1 MGLRFWRG
9 GVSIFYDARRELFV
23 GRTTP
28 RNDPITVAKCIM
40 SLKPEEIDELLNG
53 MLDGVLT
60 DDEQRR
66 VDSALELDP
75 SLQARLDEMSA
86 LRRSLLRGR
95 SVGRLGPDFAKRIVL
110 AARERADL
118 MDNPPEWIKPQVGP
132 SRSERE
138 STRKLGR
145 NRSSHSNELPRGGF
159 SSAGSGRPDK
169 SLEPQRIRSLMSSL
183 SDTVDA
189 GTTRSSDLQQRAWRV
204 WIPSLLAITAASAAI
219 FFVST
224 QWSPS
229 NPSGG
234 LAVVTPGAGEP
245 ESRPADGLQ
254 TDGFQTD
261 GLQTDGVDVD
271 EQVIGLGMDI
281 IRDPKSIAQQPQ
293 RSPENQ
299 ALENHVPNHGALAS
313 DSLKSDPSKADAT
326 MPSNQPSVAATQTP
340 SETSSDAV
348 TPNLPPAADPLL
360 AVNEAIIKQFG
371 VAMMERLKS
380 GKPVFTLL
388 ADVKADLQASEN
400 RVIDALMEKY
410 EITFANDLTL
420 DDEQLNVLVDSRI
433 IGAVSGGSDEGVRMY
448 FLRAE
453 AWRINEFLLDVQSQ
467 YQDFPEF
474 RLDLAYDTSVLE
486 LQDQLGGISD
496 PSNRV
501 AHRIEHKSS
510 TAAGNLRMVVGSRQ
524 GKPLDLQE
532 RLKAL
537 KDPASGIQ
545 VKRTETSYLLLMV
558 RSESE

>member
-1 MGLRFWRG
+1 
-9 GVSIFYDARRELFV
+9 VSIFYETRRELFV

-28 RNDPITVAKCIM
+28 RNDPITAAKCIM

-118 MDNPPEWIKPQVGP
+118 MDNPPGWVKPQIGP
-132 SRSERE
+132 SRTERE
-138 STRKLGR
+138 STRNPGR
-145 NRSSHSNELPRGGF
+145 NRSSHSSDLPRGG
-159 SSAGSGRPDK
+159 SSNAGSGRSDK
-169 SLEPQRIRSLMSSL
+169 SLEPQRIRSLLSS
-183 SDTVDA
+183 SADTADESK
-189 GTTRSSDLQQRAWRV
+189 TSSSDLQQRAWRV

-229 NPSGG
+229 NPSGD
-234 LAVVTPGAGEP
+234 LAVVAPGGIAP
-245 ESRPADGLQ
+245 ESGPSDGVQ
-254 TDGFQTD
+254 TNRV
-261 GLQTDGVDVD
+261 QTDGVDVD
-271 EQVIGLGMDI
+271 EGTNDIGTGI
-281 IRDPKSIAQQPQ
+281 IRDPSSIAQQPQ

-299 ALENHVPNHGALAS
+299 ALENHVPNPGALAS

-326 MPSNQPSVAATQTP
+326 MPSNQPIVAATQTP

-348 TPNLPPAADPLL
+348 TPNLPATDPRL
-360 AVNEAIIKQFG
+360 APDDAIIKQFG
-371 VAMMERLKS
+371 VAMMERFKS

-388 ADVKADLQASEN
+388 ADVKADLQASDN
-400 RVIDALMEKY
+400 RIIDALMEKY
-410 EITFANDLTL
+410 EITFANDLAL
-420 DDEQLNVLVDSRI
+420 DDEQLNVLVNSRI
-433 IGAVSGGSDEGVRMY
+433 IGAVSGGSDEGVRVY

-453 AWRINEFLLDVQSQ
+453 AWRIDEFLLDLQSQ

-532 RLKAL
+532 RLKAI
-537 KDPASGIQ
+537 KDPASGMQ